1 MRGLPSGL
9 YQPGHSLLHRL
20 CPWSKLLCLL
30 LLLCAVVTT
39 KTLWGYLIL
48 VVLAAVLC
56 ACSRLPV
63 GAVLGAVWRLKWF
76 FVTILVMN
84 LCFYSP
90 QQPWFKWW
98 ILTPSQEGLMQGL
111 HTVVRVVLLLIFSG
125 LVTATTAPLAMTGA
139 MEILLWPLSLVRI
152 PVGQIAMILSVAV
165 QFVPT
170 LLEEADAIRKAQT
183 ARGAGF
189 DSRRLRDRAGALAPL
204 VVPVFLAAFKRADEL
219 SLAMEARGYR
229 PNCSNKLPRQRTGWK
244 DGAALLICTLAA
256 AAGIFL
262 M

>member
-1 MRGLPSGL
+1 MRGLPAGL
-9 YQPGHSLLHRL
+9 YQPGSSLLHRL
-20 CPWSKLLCLL
+20 CPWCKLLCLL
-30 LLLCAVVTT
+30 FLLCAVVTIET
-39 KTLWGYLIL
+39 IWGYLAAA
-48 VVLAAVLC
+48 VLAAVLC
-56 ACSRLPV
+56 VCSRLPM
-63 GAVLGAVWRLKWF
+63 GMLLGPVWRLKWF
-76 FVTILVMN
+76 FLTILVMN
-84 LCFYSP
+84 VCFYSP
-90 QQPWFKWW
+90 QEPWLKLW
-98 ILTPSQEGLMQGL
+98 ILTPSQEGLMQGV

-139 MEILLWPLSLVRI
+139 MELLLSPLSLVRL

-189 DSRRLRDRAGALAPL
+189 DSKKLRDRAGALAPL

-229 PNCSNKLPRQRTGWK
+229 PGAFNKVPRQSAGWL
-244 DGAALLICTLAA
+244 DGAALLLCAGAA
-256 AAGIFL
+256 AAGIIL

>member
-1 MRGLPSGL
+1 
-9 YQPGHSLLHRL
+9 
-20 CPWSKLLCLL
+20 
-30 LLLCAVVTT
+30 
-39 KTLWGYLIL
+39 
-48 VVLAAVLC
+48 
-56 ACSRLPV
+56 
-63 GAVLGAVWRLKWF
+63 
-76 FVTILVMN
+76 
-84 LCFYSP
+84 
-90 QQPWFKWW
+90 
-98 ILTPSQEGLMQGL
+98 MQGV

-139 MEILLWPLSLVRI
+139 MELLFSPLSLVRI

-170 LLEEADAIRKAQT
+170 LLEEADAIAKAQT

-229 PNCSNKLPRQRTGWK
+229 PGSSNRFSRQAAGWM
-244 DGAALLICTLAA
+244 DMAALLLCALAA
-256 AAGIFL
+256 AAGFIL

>member
-9 YQPGHSLLHRL
+9 YQPGTSLLHRL
-20 CPWSKLLCLL
+20 CPWCKLLCLL

-39 KTLWGYLIL
+39 ETLIGYVAL
-48 VVLAAVLC
+48 VVLAMVLC
-56 ACSRLPV
+56 ACSRLSV
-63 GAVLGAVWRLKWF
+63 GMLLRSVWRLKWF
-76 FVTILVMN
+76 FVTILIMN

-90 QQPWFKWW
+90 QEPWVRLW
-98 ILTPSQEGLMQGL
+98 IFAPSREGLMQGV
-111 HTVVRVVLLLIFSG
+111 HTVVRVVLLLILSG
-125 LVTATTAPLAMTGA
+125 LVTSTTAPLAMTGA
-139 MEILLWPLSLVRI
+139 MELLLSPLSLVRI

-170 LLEEADAIRKAQT
+170 LLEEADAIAKAQT

-189 DSRRLRDRAGALAPL
+189 DSKRLRDRAGALAPL

-229 PNCSNKLPRQRTGWK
+229 PGSTNKVPRQSAGWMEA
-244 DGAALLICTLAA
+244 AALLLCVLAA
-256 AAGIFL
+256 AAGFFL